1 MTNGRQK
8 GAAFERKIGN
18 MLLDELG
25 IKFKRN
31 LEQYRTKD
39 LGDLICD
46 LDNFPFV
53 IECKI
58 RGRGTTYSMDWWE
71 QVCNAAEGT
80 DKLPVLVYQLNRSP
94 IRCVC
99 DLNVILEVFG
109 GHVINHQNLIE
120 LTFETFCMIVREML
134 NDGLTDLEQS
144 L

>member
-8 GAAFERKIGN
+8 GASFERKIGN

-39 LGDLICD
+39 LGDLITENND
-46 LDNFPFV
+46 FPFV

-58 RGRGTTYSMDWWE
+58 RGKGTTYSMDWWE
-71 QVCNAAEGT
+71 QVTKATQGT
-80 DKLPVLVYQLNRSP
+80 NKMPVLIYQLNRSP

-99 DLNVILEVFG
+99 DLNVILETFG
-109 GHVINHQNLIE
+109 GQTIYHQNLVE
-120 LTFETFCMIVREML
+120 LTFETFCMICREML
-134 NDGLTDLEQS
+134 NDGIIRTN
-144 L
+144 